1 MNLKLLQLETKV
13 KYKTLCGVF
22 GVKTKASEVQYVVD
36 GEVFTSK
43 REVEDYA
50 KSLWMTLKDSNC

>member
-22 GVKTKASEVQYVVD
+22 GVKPKASEVQYVVD

-43 REVEDYA
+43 REAEDYA
-50 KSLWMTLKDSNC
+50 KSV